1 MQDRPNDFM
10 RRSLPCPDQNPF
22 ETTAGVSEEPAV
34 ETERPQTQLPKE
46 EVQPALEE
54 NVEPRPEE
62 ISEPQPAKDDSSQP
76 EADDG
81 AQPTEEIDLDVEE
94 SIDTGPV
101 DNAEAKVPEP
111 AIETESENGLGAEPQ
126 NTDEAELEVLED
138 PVDDTLQQQTETPE
152 EEGGSQSIE
161 DDGVDSE
168 KSIESMP
175 VDSDEVVTDLTILT
189 EPEAEL
195 QNSNET
201 EPEASE
207 ILVDDTLQQQVETPE
222 EGDGLQVI
230 EDDAIN
236 AAEIIDNTP
245 VDGEKAVPA
254 PAIETESE
262 KSVGTGPVIGFG
274 TEPEDSDE
282 TEAGNSD
289 EAGVEDS
296 FGTESEDSDG
306 TETDDG

>member
-1 MQDRPNDFM
+1 MIRVQRQSESRYWLDYEQSPGSELIAIDMQNRPNDFM

-46 EVQPALEE
+46 EAQPVLEE
-54 NVEPRPEE
+54 N
-62 ISEPQPAKDDSSQP
+62 IEPQQAKDDSSQP

-81 AQPTEEIDLDVEE
+81 AQPTEEIDFDVEE

-111 AIETESENGLGAEPQ
+111 AIETESENDLGTEPQ
-126 NTDEAELEVLED
+126 NTDEAELEVMED
-138 PVDDTLQQQTETPE
+138 PVDAKLQQQ
-152 EEGGSQSIE
+152 
-161 DDGVDSE
+161 
-168 KSIESMP
+168 M
-175 VDSDEVVTDLTILT
+175 
-189 EPEAEL
+189 
-195 QNSNET
+195 
-201 EPEASE
+201 
-207 ILVDDTLQQQVETPE
+207 ETPE

-230 EDDAIN
+230 EGDAVN

-245 VDGEKAVPA
+245 VDGEKAVPV
-254 PAIETESE
+254 PVIETESE

-282 TEAGNSD
+282 TEAENSD
-289 EAGVEDS
+289 DAGVDDS
-296 FGTESEDSDG
+296 LGTESGDSNG
-306 TETDDG
+306 AETDGG